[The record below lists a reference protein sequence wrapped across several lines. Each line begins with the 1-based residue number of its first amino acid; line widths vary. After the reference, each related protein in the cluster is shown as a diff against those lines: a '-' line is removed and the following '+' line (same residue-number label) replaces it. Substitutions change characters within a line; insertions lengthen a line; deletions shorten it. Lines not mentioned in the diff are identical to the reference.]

1 MQHYTAFVCAS
12 VGQWST
18 ESYLTPEERK
28 ARLFDPELIA
38 HLREDPDDDQD
49 PNKLVRILN
58 RIGDFG
64 SRGDGELSL
73 KVVYMPVGT
82 VVNVVVKKDGR
93 FISEMVA
100 PVAPPEL
107 TYTA

>member
-1 MQHYTAFVCAS
+1 MCAPK
-12 VGQWST
+12 
-18 ESYLTPEERK
+18 LTPEQRK

-38 HLREDPDDDQD
+38 YLREDPALQD
-49 PNKLVRILN
+49 HNRFVRILN

-64 SRGDGELSL
+64 PRGDDELDL

-82 VVNVVVKKDGR
+82 VVNVVVKRDGR
-93 FISEMVA
+93 FIGEVVA

>member
-18 ESYLTPEERK
+18 ESYLSPEQRK

-38 HLREDPDDDQD
+38 HIREDPDDDRD
-49 PNKLVRILN
+49 HNELVRILN
-58 RIGDFG
+58 RGDFG
-64 SRGDGELSL
+64 ARGDGDLYL

-82 VVNVVVKKDGR
+82 VVNVVVKTNGR
-93 FISEMVA
+93 FTGEIVA